1 MAVFNPMTT
10 SPVKLAR
17 QWSLA
22 GGRLSRPYGLEV
34 KEIETTAG
42 TVCFVKLDKNADW
55 LLRALFGHCAK
66 GALRMSTLFN
76 TLNTMITDA
85 AADPASH
92 WTPERSPE
100 SPSSSAVADAPSPAV
115 AESEP
120 CDPMSQLDPVSSEN
134 ASPKKRKGPGGK
146 YYASK
151 RGQNKIQTVT
161 MPEHEPVSHPGRT
174 ETRNIRLLPTSTVST
189 WLCIEDIPWLV
200 RWLSDEL
207 RSGGVPLPKSDPLD
221 ALDCNCEAENV
232 HIRWDFSGAWEAII
246 LQGAKRGHKTTCSVS
261 NLNEEKWLAVG
272 ATERY
277 GTVFGMASPEQKKEA
292 CFMYLEKHMKGVMG
306 ASHCY
311 PGSGVLA

>member
-1 MAVFNPMTT
+1 
-10 SPVKLAR
+10 
-17 QWSLA
+17 
-22 GGRLSRPYGLEV
+22 
-34 KEIETTAG
+34 
-42 TVCFVKLDKNADW
+42 
-55 LLRALFGHCAK
+55 
-66 GALRMSTLFN
+66 MSTLFS
-76 TLNTMITDA
+76 TIEKLLTDA
-85 AADPASH
+85 AADPASR
-92 WTPERSPE
+92 WTPERAPE
-100 SPSSSAVADAPSPAV
+100 SSSSSAVADAPSPAV

-120 CDPMSQLDPVSSEN
+120 CDPMSQLDPVCSEI
-134 ASPKKRKGPGGK
+134 ATPKKRKGQGGK

-151 RGQNKIQTVT
+151 RGQNKIHTVT
-161 MPEHEPVSHPGRT
+161 MPEYEPVSHPGRT

-272 ATERY
+272 ASARY
-277 GTVFGMASPEQKKEA
+277 GTDFGNARPEQKKEA
-292 CFMYLEKHMKGVMG
+292 SFMFLEKHMKGVM
-306 ASHCY
+306 ASIANEPCHCQG
-311 PGSGVLA
+311 PVVLA

>member
-1 MAVFNPMTT
+1 MAIA
-10 SPVKLAR
+10 PVKLTK
-17 QWSLA
+17 QWSIA
-22 GGRLSRPYGLEV
+22 GGRLGKPFGLTDV
-34 KEIETTAG
+34 KDIDTPQGA
-42 TVCFVKLDKNADW
+42 VSFVKLDKNADW
-55 LLRALFGHCAK
+55 LLKATLGTASK
-66 GALRMSTLFN
+66 GALRRSALFSSLGEKL
-76 TLNTMITDA
+76 THGV
-85 AADPASH
+85 ADPASR
-92 WTPERSPE
+92 WTPNGAPE

-115 AESEP
+115 AQSEP
-120 CDPMSQLDPVSSEN
+120 CDPMSQLQEISSEN
-134 ASPKKRKGPGGK
+134 ATPKKRKTQGAYK
-146 YYASK
+146 SI
-151 RGQNKIQTVT
+151 RGQNKIQIVT
-161 MPEHEPVSHPGRT
+161 MPEYEPLSHPDRT
-174 ETRNIRLLPTSTVST
+174 EDRKIRLLPTSTVSL

-207 RSGGVPLPKSDPLD
+207 RSGGVPLPKSDPLE
-221 ALDCNCEAENV
+221 ALDCNCEAEHV

-277 GTVFGMASPEQKKEA
+277 GTIFGMASREQKKEA